1 MTRRK
6 LRPDE
11 VELWRKVAQTTQAMH
26 PERKAG
32 DLPLPKPKPV
42 KAPRAP
48 VERFTLGERAVAR
61 LPGHDVAPDLRAQVA
76 ASPLQMDKKTF
87 GRLKRGKLSPE
98 GKLDLHGM
106 TLDQAHP
113 ALTRFIL
120 SAQASGKR
128 LVLVVTGK
136 GKPRDDGG
144 PIPTRLGVLR
154 HNVPHWLAQ
163 PPLAQA
169 VLQVSEAHLK
179 HGGGGAYYVY
189 LRRNR
194 GGA

>member
-1 MTRRK
+1 MSRRR
-6 LRPDE
+6 LRPEEMD
-11 VELWRKVAQTTQAMH
+11 LWRKVTQTTQAMH
-26 PERKAG
+26 PERKHGEA
-32 DLPLPKPKPV
+32 PLPKPKPA
-42 KAPRAP
+42 KAPRKP
-48 VERFTLGERAVAR
+48 VERFELGQSANGRG
-61 LPGHDVAPDLRAQVA
+61 PGHDMAPDLRARVA
-76 ASPLQMDKKTF
+76 AAPLKMDRKTF

-106 TLDQAHP
+106 TMDQAHP

-120 SAQASGKR
+120 RAQASGKR

-189 LRRNR
+189 LRRPR
-194 GGA
+194 

>member
-1 MTRRK
+1 MTRRR

-11 VELWRKVAQTTQAMH
+11 VELWRKVADTTQKLH

-32 DLPLPKPKPV
+32 DPPLPLPKPKPV
-42 KAPRAP
+42 KPPRTQIA
-48 VERFTLGERAVAR
+48 RFELGERVNGRA
-61 LPGHDVAPDLRAQVA
+61 LGHDVMPGIRDQVA

-87 GRLKRGKLSPE
+87 GRLKRGKLVPE

-106 TLDQAHP
+106 TMDRAHP

-136 GKPRDDGG
+136 GKHRDDGG

-154 HNVPHWLAQ
+154 HNVPQWLAQ

-169 VLQVSEAHLK
+169 VLQISEAHLK

-194 GGA
+194 